1 MKKLSFV
8 NKIIFIINSILV
20 LLLLLS
26 YLLPYVSPK
35 NFVFLS
41 VLSLAVPLLI
51 ILNALFMLYWLL
63 KAKKQLLLSGL
74 VLLLGYSYVASL
86 YKFSSSKNVENS
98 NDLSI
103 MNYNVRLFNLYN
115 WIDSDSVEQGIVK
128 LIKKEN
134 PDVVSF
140 QEYHPHKR
148 VDLSS
153 YKYKYEKLSGN
164 RVQYGQAIFSK
175 YPMTDSGSVEF
186 KNTAN
191 NAIYVDIV
199 KGSDTIRVYN
209 VHLQSLRIDANVENL
224 KTENSEK
231 LFKKAGET
239 FKMQQEQ
246 AELFIE
252 HKKKSPYKMVICGDF
267 NNTAYS
273 YVYKKIKGNLK
284 DGFEE
289 AGNGF
294 GRTFDFKYFP
304 VRIDFILVD
313 QDFEVNSFKVFKE
326 KLSDHYPI
334 RAKISLHK

>member
-1 MKKLSFV
+1 MKHLKGTD
-8 NKIIFIINSILV
+8 KIIFFINSLV
-20 LLLLLS
+20 AAILLLS
-26 YLLPYVSPK
+26 YFLPYVAPK
-35 NFVFLS
+35 NFAFLS

-86 YKFSSSKNVENS
+86 YKFSSSKNVEND
-98 NDLSI
+98 NNISI
-103 MNYNVRLFNLYN
+103 MTYNVRLFNLYN
-115 WIDSDSVEQGIVK
+115 WIDSDSIEQDIIS

-134 PDVVSF
+134 PDVICF
-140 QEYHPHKR
+140 QEYHPHER
-148 VDLSS
+148 IDLSS

-164 RVQYGQAIFSK
+164 RVRNGQAIFSK
-175 YPMTDSGSVEF
+175 YPMANSGSVEF
-186 KNTAN
+186 PNTAN
-191 NAIYVDIV
+191 NAIFADII
-199 KGSDTIRVYN
+199 KNNDTVRVYN

-224 KTENSEK
+224 KTEDSER
-231 LFKKAGET
+231 LIKKAGET

-246 AELFIE
+246 AELVVK
-252 HKKKSPYKMVICGDF
+252 HKEQSPYKMIICGDF

-273 YVYKKIKGNLK
+273 YVYNEIKGNLK

-304 VRIDFILVD
+304 VRIDFIFVD
-313 QDFEVNSFKVFKE
+313 EDFEVNSLKVFKE

>member
-1 MKKLSFV
+1 
-8 NKIIFIINSILV
+8 
-20 LLLLLS
+20 
-26 YLLPYVSPK
+26 
-35 NFVFLS
+35 
-41 VLSLAVPLLI
+41 
-51 ILNALFMLYWLL
+51 MLYWLL

-74 VLLLGYSYVASL
+74 VLLLGYSYVGSL
-86 YKFSSSKNVENS
+86 YKFSSSKNVENG

-115 WIDSDSVEQGIVK
+115 WIDSDSVEQDIVD
-128 LIKKEN
+128 LIKNEN
-134 PDVVSF
+134 PDVISF
-140 QEYHPHKR
+140 QEYHPHER

-175 YPMTDSGSVEF
+175 YPIANSGSVEF

-191 NAIYVDIV
+191 NAIYADIV
-199 KGSDTIRVYN
+199 KDGDTIRVYN

-224 KTENSEK
+224 KTEDSER
-231 LFKKAGET
+231 LFNKAGET

-252 HKKKSPYKMVICGDF
+252 HKDKSPYKMVICGDF

-273 YVYKKIKGNLK
+273 YVYKEIKGDLK
-284 DGFEE
+284 DSFEE

-294 GRTFDFKYFP
+294 GRTFDFRYFP

-313 QDFEVNSFKVFKE
+313 EAFEVNNFKVHEE

-334 RAKISLHK
+334 HAKISLQ